1 MLNYQ
6 RVYSLANQARFCA
19 QIQTRFWDEH
29 QDVKQEPLAP
39 GNDWKNWE
47 WFAWFVRKISPNQWF
62 NRKLKNQVIHQGA
75 NVTSMSECGPRDRNM
90 SEWGDEHPAK
100 KTPTVPGFWL
110 ILISTYD
117 RVYTCNRLNEQ
128 SLLLPAKGQGGATC
142 AASWFF
148 QEGTTYHGA
157 DYPESV
163 KLKTR
168 KSLVGLGTSSVATWP
183 SQWIRELDRIRWWE
197 IYRKPL
203 YLGIKFG
210 YTDQWL

>member
-100 KTPTVPGFWL
+100 KKHQRYQGFDLFSSAHTTEYTHATDWT
-110 ILISTYD
+110 STACCSQQKD
-117 RVYTCNRLNEQ
+117 KVERLVLHPDSSRRGQ
-128 SLLLPAKGQGGATC
+128 HIMVRTTLSL
-142 AASWFF
+142 SN
-148 QEGTTYHGA
+148 
-157 DYPESV
+157 
-163 KLKTR
+163 
-168 KSLVGLGTSSVATWP
+168 
-183 SQWIRELDRIRWWE
+183 
-197 IYRKPL
+197 
-203 YLGIKFG
+203 
-210 YTDQWL
+210 